1 MEIFIIAAQTAD
13 GFIARDANHSATWT
27 SKEDKRRFV
36 QLTKDAGVV
45 VMGSTTFKT
54 LPKPLK
60 ERLNVVYS
68 NSLKGEDL
76 NTDPERKC
84 IVTNKKPVD
93 LVEELARL
101 GYTKIA
107 ICGGSKIYSLF
118 IESGL
123 VNKLYLTVE
132 PLLFGDGISVFKR
145 SLPTDMQLRLDKSEL
160 TEQGTVFLDYTILN

>member
-13 GFIARDANHSATWT
+13 GFIARDANHPAVWT
-27 SKEDKRRFV
+27 SKEDKKRFV
-36 QLTKDAGVV
+36 ELTKDAGVV

-54 LPKPLK
+54 LPRPLK

-68 NSLKGEDL
+68 NSLKDVDL

-84 IVTNKKPVD
+84 MVTNKQPAD
-93 LVEELARL
+93 LVENLAQL

-107 ICGGSKIYSLF
+107 ICGGSEVYSLF

-123 VNKLYLTVE
+123 VDKVYLTVE
-132 PLLFGDGISVFKR
+132 PILFGSGISVFKR
-145 SLPTDMQLRLDKSEL
+145 SLSTDIQMKLDKSEV
-160 TEQGTVFLDYTILN
+160 TEQGTVFLDYTILK